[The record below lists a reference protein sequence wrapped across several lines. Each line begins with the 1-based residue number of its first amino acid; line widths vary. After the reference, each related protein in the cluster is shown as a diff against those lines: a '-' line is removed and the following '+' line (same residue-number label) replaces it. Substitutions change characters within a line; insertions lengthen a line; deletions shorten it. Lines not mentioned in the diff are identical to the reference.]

1 MKERTV
7 KYMARTWLIIWISW
21 VFYYVGTE
29 FLAGWIIWKDGVVPG
44 SSFEVA
50 PWALLLPLLSFLVI
64 ELIGA
69 FRKSDTGDTLSELNW
84 NAQRN
89 AKGRRPFTTALVLS
103 VALRACTLPFLL
115 FTDPVLD
122 HWLLVYGP
130 FLFMMLGFMITLA
143 IHIWHSGK
151 HG

>member
-7 KYMARTWLIIWISW
+7 KYMARTWLIVWISW
-21 VFYYVGTE
+21 VLLFVGAE
-29 FLAGWIIWKDGVVPG
+29 ILAGKILPNNGWIYFIV
-44 SSFEVA
+44 
-50 PWALLLPLLSFLVI
+50 LLSFLVV
-64 ELIGA
+64 EFIGA
-69 FRKSDTGDTLSELNW
+69 FRKADTGDTLSELNW

-103 VALRACTLPFLL
+103 VALRGCTLPLVIYDSGLQDWFL
-115 FTDPVLD
+115 VK
-122 HWLLVYGP
+122 HGP